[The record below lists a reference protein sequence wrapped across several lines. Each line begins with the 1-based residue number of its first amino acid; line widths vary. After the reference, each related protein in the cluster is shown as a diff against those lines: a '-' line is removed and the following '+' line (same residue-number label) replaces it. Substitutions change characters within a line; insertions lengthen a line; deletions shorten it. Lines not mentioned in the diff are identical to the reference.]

1 MTSFQPHTQSRP
13 ASQESGFI
21 TTIVLIVVAIIVLKF
36 WFHIDVI
43 AYLTSG
49 QVGEWLAY
57 VKKVIVVV
65 WDNILHPLFLFI
77 KNLVDSK

>member
-1 MTSFQPHTQSRP
+1 MIHEQSQSQRP
-13 ASQESGFI
+13 SQQSGFI
-21 TTIVLIVVAIIVLKF
+21 TTIVLIVVGIIVLKF

-43 AYLTSG
+43 SYLTSG
-49 QVGEWLAY
+49 AVGEWLAY

-65 WDNILHPLFLFI
+65 WDNIIHPLFVFI